1 MPHELF
7 PCVFALSRRRS
18 RRQPETFRG
27 ALPLDCCGLARR
39 ACPRSRVKHGRAA
52 RRCDPATG

>member
-27 ALPLDCCGLARR
+27 ALPLDCCGLAQR
-39 ACPRSRVKHGRAA
+39 GRAWHV
-52 RRCDPATG
+52 